1 MLVII
6 GKHRIFQKEM
16 IESCEYLN
24 VNLVCKYIFLSDE
37 IAKICKG
44 SKNSRPIH
52 SLLLDVLDIEE
63 KDLQNLLNKKRGNN
77 EESNNMFN
85 DKMSNMTMTTDKKIN
100 GENEKMKIMLK
111 RV

>member
-1 MLVII
+1 MKDYIASNPFKVVSYKGVPLTVKKSSIGMLVII

-44 SKNSRPIH
+44 SK
-52 SLLLDVLDIEE
+52 LA
-63 KDLQNLLNKKRGNN
+63 DL
-77 EESNNMFN
+77 F
-85 DKMSNMTMTTDKKIN
+85 T
-100 GENEKMKIMLK
+100 
-111 RV
+111 VCY

>member
-1 MLVII
+1 MQRV
-6 GKHRIFQKEM
+6 KT
-16 IESCEYLN
+16 
-24 VNLVCKYIFLSDE
+24 
-37 IAKICKG
+37 
-44 SKNSRPIH
+44 SRSIH